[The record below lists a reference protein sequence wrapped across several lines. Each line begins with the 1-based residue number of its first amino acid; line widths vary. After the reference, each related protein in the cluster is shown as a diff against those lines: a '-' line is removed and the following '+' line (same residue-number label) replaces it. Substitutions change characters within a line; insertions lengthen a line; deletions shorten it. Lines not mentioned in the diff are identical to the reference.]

1 MIGNIRTLLTSN
13 SLQTQQHPSG
23 NILEFRD
30 PAWAPGLSE
39 FSIDEIVYQA

>member
-1 MIGNIRTLLTSN
+1 MIGNIRTLMTSN
-13 SLQTQQHPSG
+13 SLMPNNIPAG

-30 PAWAPGLSE
+30 PAWAPVLSE